1 MSLLGFIMDH
11 RVTYRGEVA
20 LLTRVWVL
28 LSISGHPREAF
39 HQQGS
44 GFLAGIKAGH
54 LRQVVASSW
63 VLGWGAH
70 NRPSTKECVVVWIK
84 MVYTSQAVGGR
95 FLSLRPVWSTEWVP
109 GQPRLYRKTL
119 SQKNIYRGWWDGS
132 VGKSTQLL
140 FLRSGIQIT
149 ATTWWLTTIHNEIW
163 LPLLECL
170 RTATVYSH
178 VINKINL

>member
-28 LSISGHPREAF
+28 LSISGHPWKAF

-109 GQPRLYRKTL
+109 GQPRLRKKSL
-119 SQKNIYRGWWDGS
+119 SLSLSLSNTYTHTHTK
-132 VGKSTQLL
+132 L
-140 FLRSGIQIT
+140 FQTGFSNEER
-149 ATTWWLTTIHNEIW
+149 ARTW
-163 LPLLECL
+163 
-170 RTATVYSH
+170 
-178 VINKINL
+178 